1 MPYVMLPVPEELV
14 QEVMQFVIRTVQR
27 AAVEPWDEASLTE
40 VYNDVDEVSR
50 SLLAFVARSA
60 VEGVDISLDEAAQK
74 IQMTGREAA
83 GILNE
88 LISLSRNNNRPNLVD
103 SRGVRERLANGRLVD
118 KRILLMEPEVA
129 DLIRAAEHAEVQAA
143 RNPLG
148 GIE

>member
-27 AAVEPWDEASLTE
+27 AAVEPWDEASITE

-88 LISLSRNNNRPNLVD
+88 LSSLSRNNNRPNLMD
-103 SRGVRERLANGRLVD
+103 SRAIRERLANGRVVE
-118 KRILLMEPEVA
+118 KRILLMEPE
-129 DLIRAAEHAEVQAA
+129 HAEIQSAG
-143 RNPLG
+143 NPLR